1 MRNIFFFDAM
11 LTPKIITAVYWL
23 ALLGVLISGIGMMF
37 YGEFFRGLF
46 GIIVGGVFVRVAFEM
61 IIIAFKNNEYLRK
74 IAENRNAVPTPGA
87 SRRCF
92 RPSYSKPSR
101 LNASSCGA

>member
-23 ALLGVLISGIGMMF
+23 ALLGVLLSGI
-37 YGEFFRGLF
+37 
-46 GIIVGGVFVRVAFEM
+46 IIGGVFVRVAFEM

-74 IAENRNAVPTPGA
+74 IAE
-87 SRRCF
+87 
-92 RPSYSKPSR
+92 KP
-101 LNASSCGA
+101 

>member
-1 MRNIFFFDAM
+1 M
-11 LTPKIITAVYWL
+11 
-23 ALLGVLISGIGMMF
+23 LISGIGMMF

-74 IAENRNAVPTPGA
+74 IAE
-87 SRRCF
+87 
-92 RPSYSKPSR
+92 KP
-101 LNASSCGA
+101 